1 MKEQLGK
8 QIEAKNKDLL
18 DKKEATKKFDIE
30 LLKNAEKYK
39 SEQAEKVN
47 YDKNINHNYKKD
59 LDKQLL
65 DKKVKK
71 SN

>member
-39 SEQAEKVN
+39 SKPPARDQFSTLQPYV
-47 YDKNINHNYKKD
+47 
-59 LDKQLL
+59 L
-65 DKKVKK
+65 
-71 SN
+71 